1 MTYSYYISYFDLIMN
16 QKTNQLGLDISFMDE
31 QDPYVVFRAWME
43 AAKQSEPNDP
53 NALALA
59 TADSSGQPD
68 VRMVLLKGL
77 SDQGFVIYTNLESKK
92 SKDLIANPKASMCF
106 HWKSLLRQVR
116 ISGTISQVSATEADA
131 YFQSR
136 PYLSR
141 IGAWASIQSTPMNA
155 RDDFEK
161 RIEHFKQ
168 TYPDEHKVPRPPF
181 WSGWLLSPVTIEFWK
196 DVSNRLHQRLRYSK
210 VNHTWKKEVLYP

>member
-1 MTYSYYISYFDLIMN
+1 MN
-16 QKTNQLGLDISFMDE
+16 QKTNKLGLDISFMDE

-43 AAKQSEPNDP
+43 EAKQSEPNDP

-77 SDQGFVIYTNLESKK
+77 SDKGFVIYTNLESKK
-92 SKDLIANPKASMCF
+92 SRDLIANPKASMCF
-106 HWKSLLRQVR
+106 HWKSLLRQIR
-116 ISGTISQVSATEADA
+116 ISGTISQVSDQEADA
-131 YFQSR
+131 YYQSR

-155 RDDFEK
+155 RDDFET
-161 RIEHFKQ
+161 RIEQFKK
-168 TYPDEHKVPRPPF
+168 TYPDENNVPRPPF
-181 WSGWLLSPVTIEFWK
+181 WSGWLLTPSSIEFWK
-196 DVSNRLHQRLRYSK
+196 DVSNRLHQRLRY
-210 VNHTWKKEVLYP
+210 KKKNQNWEKEILYP